1 MKKIQQKTVALAF
14 ISLAWL
20 IIFVGRLT
28 GPTLLVDIEES
39 LGISDAE
46 AGIALS
52 AMWFLYG
59 TMQFPGG
66 ALSDSF
72 GRKKV
77 ILLSIASFG
86 VATILIGSTLNYIM
100 MIVTFSLLGMASG
113 LFPSPSLT
121 MLSELYK
128 DKKGKA
134 LGIRS
139 GFGSLSGLAP
149 MGLPILALM
158 IGWRN
163 IFLLY
168 SIAALAIGYLFY
180 VFVEETL
187 KEPKQKSG
195 ISQLKMGLLSLTEK
209 ETSFM
214 FIINLIVS
222 FAWIGMLS
230 WFPTYI
236 QKTKGFSPE
245 IAGILFSI
253 VLIGGT
259 ILKPILGHISDKVN
273 KLFLILFLLITA
285 STSLYLL
292 TITNGLI
299 ALGVIAFLFSQTG
312 AFYPI
317 RTSYLTEKWYSKN
330 TGTKLGVFRSGIILL
345 GSPISAVIGWTKTIY
360 SFDTAIL
367 FVAGALSIAVVL
379 VLGKLIIDRS

>member
-1 MKKIQQKTVALAF
+1 MEKIKQRTIALAF

-20 IIFVGRLT
+20 MIFVGRLT
-28 GPTLLVDIEES
+28 GPTLLVNIEKS
-39 LGISDAE
+39 LGITDAQ
-46 AGIALS
+46 AGVALS
-52 AMWFLYG
+52 ALWFLYG

-72 GRKKV
+72 GRKKI
-77 ILLSIASFG
+77 ILLSISGFG
-86 VATILIGSTLNYIM
+86 IATILIGFTLNYLM
-100 MIVTFSLLGMASG
+100 MIVTFAILGLAAG

-149 MGLPILALM
+149 MALSILVVM

-168 SIAALAIGYLFY
+168 SLVAVAIGYLFY
-180 VFVEETL
+180 LFVEETL
-187 KEPKQKSG
+187 DEPKKRSG
-195 ISQLKMGLLSLTEK
+195 ISQLKMGLKSLTEK

-222 FAWIGMLS
+222 FAWIGMIS

-236 QKTKGFSPE
+236 QKAKGFSPE
-245 IAGILFSI
+245 IASILFSI
-253 VLIGGT
+253 VLLGGSL
-259 ILKPILGHISDKVN
+259 LKPILGHLSDRVN
-273 KLFLILFLLITA
+273 KLFLILFLIITA
-285 STSLYLL
+285 SSSLYLL
-292 TITNGLI
+292 TITNGIFKL
-299 ALGVIAFLFSQTG
+299 VIISLLFSQTG

-317 RTSYLTEKWYSKN
+317 RTSYLMDKWYSEN
-330 TGTKLGVFRSGIILL
+330 TGTKLGVFRSGVILL
-345 GSPISAVIGWTKTIY
+345 GSPISAIIGWTKTIY
-360 SFDTAIL
+360 SFDAAIFL
-367 FVAGALSIAVVL
+367 VAGFLSVAAVM
-379 VLGKLIIDRS
+379 VLGKLILDR

>member
-1 MKKIQQKTVALAF
+1 MKKVQQKTVALAF

-39 LGISDAE
+39 LGISDAQ

-59 TMQFPGG
+59 IMQFPGG

-72 GRKKV
+72 GRKRV
-77 ILLSIASFG
+77 ILLSIAAFG
-86 VATILIGSTLNYIM
+86 MATILIGSTLNYIM
-100 MIVTFSLLGMASG
+100 MIITFSLLGMASG

-128 DKKGKA
+128 EKKGKA

-149 MGLPILALM
+149 MGLPLLALM

-163 IFLLY
+163 IFLFY
-168 SIAALAIGYLFY
+168 SIVALAIGYLFY

-187 KEPKQKSG
+187 KEPKQISG
-195 ISQLKMGLLSLTEK
+195 LSQFKMGLRSLTEK

-214 FIINLIVS
+214 FLINLIVS

-253 VLIGGT
+253 VLIGGSV
-259 ILKPILGHISDKVN
+259 LKPILGHISDKVN

-292 TITNGLI
+292 TITDGLI
-299 ALGVIAFLFSQTG
+299 PLGIIAFFFSQTG

-360 SFDTAIL
+360 SFDLAIL
-367 FVAGALSIAVVL
+367 LVAGSLSIAVVL
-379 VLGKLIIDRS
+379 VLGKLIIDRG

>member
-1 MKKIQQKTVALAF
+1 MKKVKQKTVAPAF

-20 IIFVGRLT
+20 IIFIGRLT

-39 LGISDAE
+39 LSISDAE

-59 TMQFPGG
+59 VMQFPGG

-72 GRKKV
+72 GRKKI
-77 ILLSIASFG
+77 ILVSIASFG
-86 VATILIGSTLNYIM
+86 VASILIGTTLNYIM
-100 MIVTFSLLGMASG
+100 MIVTFSLLGLASG

-121 MLSELYK
+121 MLSELYR

-149 MGLPILALM
+149 MGLPVLAFM

-163 IFLLY
+163 IFLFY
-168 SIAALAIGYLFY
+168 SVVALAIGYLFY

-187 KEPKQKSG
+187 DELKKRSG
-195 ISQLKMGLLSLTEK
+195 LTQLKMGLRSLTEK

-214 FIINLIVS
+214 FLINLIVS

-236 QKTKGFSPE
+236 QKSKGFSPE

-253 VLIGGT
+253 ILLGVT
-259 ILKPILGHISDKVN
+259 ILKPILGHFSDRVN

-285 STSLYLL
+285 SISLYLL
-292 TITNGLI
+292 TITEGLFS
-299 ALGVIAFLFSQTG
+299 LGIIAFLFSQTG

-360 SFDTAIL
+360 SFDTAIFL
-367 FVAGALSIAVVL
+367 VAGLLSLAAVL
-379 VLGKLIIDRS
+379 VLGKLIIGRR

>member
-1 MKKIQQKTVALAF
+1 MKKVKQKTVALAF

-28 GPTLLVDIEES
+28 GPTLLVNIEES
-39 LGISDAE
+39 LGISDAQ

-59 TMQFPGG
+59 IMQFPGG

-72 GRKKV
+72 GRKKI
-77 ILLSIASFG
+77 ILASIATFG
-86 VATILIGSTLNYIM
+86 TASILIGLTLNYMM
-100 MIVTFSLLGMASG
+100 MIVTFSLLGMAAG

-149 MGLPILALM
+149 LGLPLLALM

-163 IFLLY
+163 IFLSY
-168 SIAALAIGYLFY
+168 SILALAIGYLFY
-180 VFVEETL
+180 VFVEETID
-187 KEPKQKSG
+187 EPKKRSG
-195 ISQLKMGLLSLTEK
+195 FSQLKMGLRSLTEK

-214 FIINLIVS
+214 FVINLIVS

-236 QKTKGFSPE
+236 QKSKGFSPE

-259 ILKPILGHISDKVN
+259 VLKPVLGHFSDKVN
-273 KLFLILFLLITA
+273 KLFLIFFLLVGATV
-285 STSLYLL
+285 SLYLL
-292 TITNGLI
+292 TITSGLI

-317 RTSYLTEKWYSKN
+317 RTSYLTGKWHSKN

-360 SFDTAIL
+360 SFDAAIL
-367 FVAGALSIAVVL
+367 LVTGFLSTAAIL
-379 VLGKLIIDRS
+379 VLAKLILDRK

>member
-20 IIFVGRLT
+20 IIFIGRLT
-28 GPTLLVDIEES
+28 GPTLLVNIENS

-46 AGIALS
+46 AGVALS
-52 AMWFLYG
+52 ALWFLYG

-72 GRKKV
+72 GRKKI
-77 ILLSIASFG
+77 ILLSIGAFAA
-86 VATILIGSTLNYIM
+86 ATIMIGFTINYVM
-100 MIVTFSLLGMASG
+100 MIVTFSLLGMGAG

-128 DKKGKA
+128 EKKGKA

-139 GFGSLSGLAP
+139 AFGGLSGLAP
-149 MGLPILALM
+149 MGLPILVLI

-168 SIAALAIGYLFY
+168 SIVALAIGYLFY
-180 VFVEETL
+180 TFVDETL
-187 KEPKQKSG
+187 DEPKKRSG
-195 ISQLKMGLLSLTEK
+195 LSQLKTGLGSLREK

-236 QKTKGFSPE
+236 QKTKGLSPE

-259 ILKPILGHISDKVN
+259 ILKPLLGHISDKVN
-273 KLFLILFLLITA
+273 KLFLILFILITA
-285 STSLYLL
+285 ATSLYLL
-292 TITNGLI
+292 TITKGLI
-299 ALGVIAFLFSQTG
+299 ALGIISFLFSQTG

-317 RTSYLTEKWYSKN
+317 RTSYLMDRWVSKN
-330 TGTKLGVFRSGIILL
+330 AGTKLGVFRSGIILL
-345 GSPISAVIGWTKTIY
+345 GSPISAVIGWTKSIY
-360 SFDTAIL
+360 SFDIAIL
-367 FVAGALSIAVVL
+367 FVAGCLALAVVL
-379 VLGKLIIDRS
+379 VLGKLIIDKK